1 MRGVG
6 RRDELANRRLGTRH
20 EAQEMRDEGQ
30 GTRDELANRRL
41 GRRDELANKR
51 LEGNYY
57 NIKSTSAYYL
67 VISAF
72 LLLQC
77 KELDYFENHQN

>member
-6 RRDELANRRLGTRH
+6 RRDKGGGTRH

-41 GRRDELANKR
+41 GTGDGLANKR

-67 VISAF
+67 IISAF

-77 KELDYFENHQN
+77 KEFDYFGNHQN

>member
-6 RRDELANRRLGTRH
+6 RRDKGGGTRH

-41 GRRDELANKR
+41 
-51 LEGNYY
+51 EGNYY
-57 NIKSTSAYYL
+57 IIKNTSLYGL

-77 KELDYFENHQN
+77 KELDYFGNHQN

>member
-1 MRGVG
+1 V
-6 RRDELANRRLGTRH
+6 TS
-20 EAQEMRDEGQ
+20 DEGEGMSLPTEGWGQ
-30 GTRDELANRRL
+30 GKWHKARSTRDELANRRL

-57 NIKSTSAYYL
+57 ILKNILLYDL

-72 LLLQC
+72 LLLQ
-77 KELDYFENHQN
+77 